1 MRITEQQVRVGVD
14 YQQQQIQLRQ
24 QTTLNSQLPVRDIR
38 LSQQSSDYQ
47 ELEISSLTEGIA
59 RQAQPEAE
67 IQQKLDDS
75 SRLNRREL
83 AKKAR
88 EAAESS
94 ASAKSS
100 TAETTSS
107 SPLAPNL
114 ELIRQTSE
122 WLESLDKGFIPGD
135 SQIQPDEDFDTD
147 MSLSSQMRILK
158 TLLEKML
165 DITIDLPQITGGQ
178 GADAPSNVPSNAPT
192 GQPAAAEAPAPLMAN
207 GEPNRTVQLSE
218 ASYEQEQLAF
228 VANGQVSTTDGR
240 EIKFDLGFALNYQ
253 KLQLSERLTSSA
265 ALKDPLV
272 LNLEGLVPGFSSARF
287 EFDLDADGSR
297 ESLTQLA
304 NNSAFL
310 ALDRNGNGQI
320 DDGSELFGA
329 RSGNGFAEL
338 AALDEDGN
346 GILDEADSGFASLR
360 LYRSDTALLTLGDQ
374 KIGAIFLNAAATPFM
389 HLGGDQGAQ
398 GESPAVLRQTGIYLT
413 EDGKAG
419 TVQQIDLRV

>member
-24 QTTLNSQLPVRDIR
+24 QTTLNSQLPVSEIR
-38 LSQQSSDYQ
+38 LNQQSSDYQ
-47 ELEISSLTEGIA
+47 ELEISSLAEGIS
-59 RQAQPEAE
+59 RNTLPEDQ

-88 EAAESS
+88 VVAERS
-94 ASAKSS
+94 ASAKPVATETSNSS
-100 TAETTSS
+100 L
-107 SPLAPNL
+107 LAPNL

-122 WLESLDKGFIPGD
+122 WLDSLDKGSIPGD
-135 SQIQPDEDFDTD
+135 SQIQSDEDFDTD

-178 GADAPSNVPSNAPT
+178 GADAPSNAT
-192 GQPAAAEAPAPLMAN
+192 ELPASAATPASLMAN
-207 GEPNRTVQLSE
+207 GEPNRTVQVSE

-228 VANGQVSTTDGR
+228 VANGQVATADGR
-240 EIKFDLGFALNYQ
+240 EIRFDLGFALNYQ

-287 EFDLDADGSR
+287 EFDLDADGSS

-320 DDGSELFGA
+320 DDGNELFGA

-338 AALDEDGN
+338 AELDEDGN

-419 TVQQIDLRV
+419 TLQQIDLRV

>member
-1 MRITEQQVRVGVD
+1 
-14 YQQQQIQLRQ
+14 
-24 QTTLNSQLPVRDIR
+24 
-38 LSQQSSDYQ
+38 
-47 ELEISSLTEGIA
+47 
-59 RQAQPEAE
+59 
-67 IQQKLDDS
+67 
-75 SRLNRREL
+75 
-83 AKKAR
+83 
-88 EAAESS
+88 
-94 ASAKSS
+94 
-100 TAETTSS
+100 
-107 SPLAPNL
+107 
-114 ELIRQTSE
+114 
-122 WLESLDKGFIPGD
+122 
-135 SQIQPDEDFDTD
+135 
-147 MSLSSQMRILK
+147 MRILK

-178 GADAPSNVPSNAPT
+178 GADAPSNAPT
-192 GQPAAAEAPAPLMAN
+192 GQPAAAAPPAPLMAN

-228 VANGQVSTTDGR
+228 VANGQVSTADGR

>member
-24 QTTLNSQLPVRDIR
+24 QTTLNSQLPVREIR
-38 LSQQSSDYQ
+38 LNQQSSDYQ
-47 ELEISSLTEGIA
+47 ELEISSLAEGIA

-107 SPLAPNL
+107 SPLVPNL

-135 SQIQPDEDFDTD
+135 SQIQSDENFDTD

-178 GADAPSNVPSNAPT
+178 GADAPSNAPT
-192 GQPAAAEAPAPLMAN
+192 GQPAAAAP
-207 GEPNRTVQLSE
+207 
-218 ASYEQEQLAF
+218 
-228 VANGQVSTTDGR
+228 
-240 EIKFDLGFALNYQ
+240 
-253 KLQLSERLTSSA
+253 RL
-265 ALKDPLV
+265 
-272 LNLEGLVPGFSSARF
+272 PGA
-287 EFDLDADGSR
+287 
-297 ESLTQLA
+297 
-304 NNSAFL
+304 
-310 ALDRNGNGQI
+310 
-320 DDGSELFGA
+320 
-329 RSGNGFAEL
+329 
-338 AALDEDGN
+338 
-346 GILDEADSGFASLR
+346 
-360 LYRSDTALLTLGDQ
+360 Y
-374 KIGAIFLNAAATPFM
+374 
-389 HLGGDQGAQ
+389 
-398 GESPAVLRQTGIYLT
+398 
-413 EDGKAG
+413 GKP
-419 TVQQIDLRV
+419 

>member
-135 SQIQPDEDFDTD
+135 SQIQSDENFDTD

-178 GADAPSNVPSNAPT
+178 GADAPSNAPT
-192 GQPAAAEAPAPLMAN
+192 GQPAAAAPPAPLMAN

-228 VANGQVSTTDGR
+228 VANGQVSTADGR

-419 TVQQIDLRV
+419 TLQQIDLRV

>member
-24 QTTLNSQLPVRDIR
+24 QTTLNSQLPVREIR
-38 LSQQSSDYQ
+38 LNQQSSDYQ
-47 ELEISSLTEGIA
+47 EQEISSLAEGIA

-94 ASAKSS
+94 ASAKPG
-100 TAETTSS
+100 TAETTNS

-135 SQIQPDEDFDTD
+135 SQIQSDENFDTD

-178 GADAPSNVPSNAPT
+178 GADAPSNAPT
-192 GQPAAAEAPAPLMAN
+192 GQPAAAAPPAPLMAN

-228 VANGQVSTTDGR
+228 VANGQVSTADGR
-240 EIKFDLGFALNYQ
+240 EIRFDLGFALNYQ

>member
-24 QTTLNSQLPVRDIR
+24 QTTLDSELPVSEIR
-38 LSQQSSDYQ
+38 LNQQSSDYK
-47 ELEISSLTEGIA
+47 ELSISSLAEGIS
-59 RQAQPEAE
+59 RDTQPEGKV
-67 IQQKLDDS
+67 QQKLDDS
-75 SRLNRREL
+75 ALLNRREL

-88 EAAESS
+88 EAAD
-94 ASAKSS
+94 ATS
-100 TAETTSS
+100 TPQTPANNEENS

-114 ELIRQTSE
+114 ELIRQTSK
-122 WLESLDKGFIPGD
+122 WLESLGSDPLSGD
-135 SQIQPDEDFDTD
+135 SKVQSDDDTEAE

-165 DITIDLPQITGGQ
+165 DITIELPNVAGGDT
-178 GADAPSNVPSNAPT
+178 ADPTASATQAPAS
-192 GQPAAAEAPAPLMAN
+192 AAATLAN
-207 GEPNRTVQLSE
+207 GEPNRTVQVSE
-218 ASYEQEQLAF
+218 ASFEQEQLAF
-228 VANGQVSTTDGR
+228 VANGQVTTADGR
-240 EIKFDLGFALNYQ
+240 EITFDLGFALNYQ
-253 KLQLSERLTSSA
+253 KLQLSERLTSSS

-272 LNLEGLVPGFSSARF
+272 LNLEGLVPGFTSARF
-287 EFDLDADGSR
+287 EFDLDADGSS

-320 DDGSELFGA
+320 DDGNELFGA

-338 AALDEDGN
+338 AALDDDGN
-346 GILDEADSGFASLR
+346 GILDEGDSGFASLR

-419 TVQQIDLRV
+419 TLQQIDLRV

>member
-24 QTTLNSQLPVRDIR
+24 QTTLDSELPVSEIR
-38 LSQQSSDYQ
+38 LNQQSSDYE
-47 ELEISSLTEGIA
+47 ELSISSLTEGIS
-59 RQAQPEAE
+59 RDTQPEGKV
-67 IQQKLDDS
+67 QQKLDDS
-75 SRLNRREL
+75 ALLNRREL

-88 EAAESS
+88 EAAD
-94 ASAKSS
+94 AARTPQ
-100 TAETTSS
+100 TAATNKESS

-122 WLESLDKGFIPGD
+122 WLDSLDSGAISDD
-135 SQIQPDEDFDTD
+135 SKVQSDDDMEAE

-165 DITIDLPQITGGQ
+165 DITIDLPKVGG
-178 GADAPSNVPSNAPT
+178 GDSADPT
-192 GQPAAAEAPAPLMAN
+192 ASATQAPASAPPTLAN
-207 GEPNRTVQLSE
+207 GEPNRTVQVSE

-228 VANGQVSTTDGR
+228 VANGQVTTADGR
-240 EIKFDLGFALNYQ
+240 EITFDLGFALNYQ

-287 EFDLDADGSR
+287 EFDLDADGSS

-320 DDGSELFGA
+320 DDGNELFGA

-338 AALDEDGN
+338 AALDDDGN
-346 GILDEADSGFASLR
+346 GILDEGDSGFASLR

-419 TVQQIDLRV
+419 TLQQIDLRV

>member
-1 MRITEQQVRVGVD
+1 MRITEQQVRIGVD

-24 QTTLNSQLPVRDIR
+24 QTTLNSQLPVREIR
-38 LSQQSSDYQ
+38 LNQQSSDYQ
-47 ELEISSLTEGIA
+47 ELEISSLAEGIS

-83 AKKAR
+83 AKRAR
-88 EAAESS
+88 EAAEAS
-94 ASAKSS
+94 ASAKPG
-100 TAETTSS
+100 TPETTSS

-122 WLESLDKGFIPGD
+122 WLDSLDRGAVTSD
-135 SQIQPDEDFDTD
+135 SKVQSDDEMEAD

-158 TLLEKML
+158 SLLEKML
-165 DITIDLPQITGGQ
+165 DITIDLPQITSGQ
-178 GADAPSNVPSNAPT
+178 GTDAPSNATELPNS
-192 GQPAAAEAPAPLMAN
+192 AAAAAAPAPMMAN

-228 VANGQVSTTDGR
+228 VANGQVSTADGR
-240 EIKFDLGFALNYQ
+240 EIRFDLGFALNYQ

-287 EFDLDADGSR
+287 EFDLDADGSS

-320 DDGSELFGA
+320 DDGNELFGA

-338 AALDEDGN
+338 SALDEDGN

-398 GESPAVLRQTGIYLT
+398 GESPAVLRQTGLYLT

>member
-67 IQQKLDDS
+67 IQQKMDDS

-94 ASAKSS
+94 ASAKPG

-135 SQIQPDEDFDTD
+135 SQIQSDENFDTD

-178 GADAPSNVPSNAPT
+178 GADAPSNAPT
-192 GQPAAAEAPAPLMAN
+192 GQPAAAAPPAPLMAN

-228 VANGQVSTTDGR
+228 VANGQVSTADGR

-338 AALDEDGN
+338 AELDEDGN

-419 TVQQIDLRV
+419 TLQQIDLRV

>member
-94 ASAKSS
+94 ASAKPG

-135 SQIQPDEDFDTD
+135 SQIQSDENFDTD

-178 GADAPSNVPSNAPT
+178 GADAPSNAPT
-192 GQPAAAEAPAPLMAN
+192 GQPAAAAPPAPLMAN

-228 VANGQVSTTDGR
+228 VANGQVSTADGR

>member
-24 QTTLNSQLPVRDIR
+24 QTTLDSELPVSEIR
-38 LSQQSSDYQ
+38 LNQQSSDYE
-47 ELEISSLTEGIA
+47 ELSISSLTEGIS
-59 RQAQPEAE
+59 RDTQPEGKV
-67 IQQKLDDS
+67 QQKLDDS
-75 SRLNRREL
+75 ALLNRREL

-88 EAAESS
+88 EAAD
-94 ASAKSS
+94 AARTPQ
-100 TAETTSS
+100 TAATNKESS

-122 WLESLDKGFIPGD
+122 WLDSLDSGAISDD
-135 SQIQPDEDFDTD
+135 SKVQSDDD
-147 MSLSSQMRILK
+147 MEAEISLSSQMRILK

-165 DITIDLPQITGGQ
+165 DITIDLPKVGG
-178 GADAPSNVPSNAPT
+178 GDSADPT
-192 GQPAAAEAPAPLMAN
+192 ASATQAPASAPPPLAN
-207 GEPNRTVQLSE
+207 GEPNRTVQVSE

-228 VANGQVSTTDGR
+228 VANGQVTTADGR
-240 EIKFDLGFALNYQ
+240 EITFDLGFALNYQ

-272 LNLEGLVPGFSSARF
+272 LNLEGLVPGFTSARF
-287 EFDLDADGSR
+287 EFDLDADGSS

-320 DDGSELFGA
+320 DDGNELFGA

-338 AALDEDGN
+338 AALDDDGN
-346 GILDEADSGFASLR
+346 GILDDADSGFASLR

-419 TVQQIDLRV
+419 TLQQIDLRV

>member
-24 QTTLNSQLPVRDIR
+24 QTTLDSELPVSEIR
-38 LSQQSSDYQ
+38 LNQQSSDYK
-47 ELEISSLTEGIA
+47 ELSISSLAEGIS
-59 RQAQPEAE
+59 RDTQPEGKV
-67 IQQKLDDS
+67 QQKLDDS
-75 SRLNRREL
+75 ALLNRREL

-88 EAAESS
+88 EAAD
-94 ASAKSS
+94 ATS
-100 TAETTSS
+100 TPQTPANNEENS

-114 ELIRQTSE
+114 ELIRQTSK
-122 WLESLDKGFIPGD
+122 WLESLGSDPLSGD
-135 SQIQPDEDFDTD
+135 SKVQSDDDTEAE

-165 DITIDLPQITGGQ
+165 DITIELPNVAGGDT
-178 GADAPSNVPSNAPT
+178 AAPT
-192 GQPAAAEAPAPLMAN
+192 ASATQAPASAAATLAN
-207 GEPNRTVQLSE
+207 GEPNRTVQVSE
-218 ASYEQEQLAF
+218 ASFEQEQLAF
-228 VANGQVSTTDGR
+228 VANGQVTTADGR
-240 EIKFDLGFALNYQ
+240 EITFDLGFALNYQ

-287 EFDLDADGSR
+287 EFDLDADGSS

-320 DDGSELFGA
+320 DDGNELFGA

-338 AALDEDGN
+338 AALDDDGN
-346 GILDEADSGFASLR
+346 GILDEGDSGFASLR

-419 TVQQIDLRV
+419 TLQQIDLRV

>member
-24 QTTLNSQLPVRDIR
+24 QTTLDSELPVSEIR
-38 LSQQSSDYQ
+38 LNQQSSDYK
-47 ELEISSLTEGIA
+47 ELSISSLAEGIS
-59 RQAQPEAE
+59 RDTQPEGKV
-67 IQQKLDDS
+67 QQKLDDS
-75 SRLNRREL
+75 ALLNRREL

-88 EAAESS
+88 EAAD
-94 ASAKSS
+94 ATS
-100 TAETTSS
+100 TPQTPANNEENS

-114 ELIRQTSE
+114 ELIRQTSK
-122 WLESLDKGFIPGD
+122 WLESLGSDPLSGD
-135 SQIQPDEDFDTD
+135 SKVQSDDDDTEAE

-165 DITIDLPQITGGQ
+165 DITIELPNVAGGDT
-178 GADAPSNVPSNAPT
+178 ADPTASATQAPAS
-192 GQPAAAEAPAPLMAN
+192 AAATLAN
-207 GEPNRTVQLSE
+207 GEPNRTVQVSE
-218 ASYEQEQLAF
+218 ASFEQEQLAF
-228 VANGQVSTTDGR
+228 VANGQVTTADGR
-240 EIKFDLGFALNYQ
+240 EITFDLGFALNYQ

-287 EFDLDADGSR
+287 EFDLDADGSS

-320 DDGSELFGA
+320 DDGNELFGA

-338 AALDEDGN
+338 AALDDDGN
-346 GILDEADSGFASLR
+346 GILDEGDSGFASLR

-374 KIGAIFLNAAATPFM
+374 KIGAIFLNAAATPVM

-419 TVQQIDLRV
+419 TLQQIDLRV

>member
-135 SQIQPDEDFDTD
+135 SQIQSDENFDTD

-178 GADAPSNVPSNAPT
+178 GADAPSNAPT
-192 GQPAAAEAPAPLMAN
+192 GQPAAAAPPAPLMAN

-228 VANGQVSTTDGR
+228 VANGQVSTADGR

>member
-24 QTTLNSQLPVRDIR
+24 QTTLDSELPVSEIR
-38 LSQQSSDYQ
+38 LNQQSSDYK
-47 ELEISSLTEGIA
+47 ELSISSLAEGIS
-59 RQAQPEAE
+59 RDTQPEGKV
-67 IQQKLDDS
+67 QQKLDDS
-75 SRLNRREL
+75 ALLNRREL

-88 EAAESS
+88 EAAD
-94 ASAKSS
+94 ATS
-100 TAETTSS
+100 TPQTPANNEENS

-114 ELIRQTSE
+114 ELIRQTSK
-122 WLESLDKGFIPGD
+122 WLESLGSDPLSGD
-135 SQIQPDEDFDTD
+135 SKVQSDDDDTEAE

-165 DITIDLPQITGGQ
+165 DITIELPNVAGGDT
-178 GADAPSNVPSNAPT
+178 ADPTASATQAPAS
-192 GQPAAAEAPAPLMAN
+192 AAATLAN
-207 GEPNRTVQLSE
+207 GEPNRTVQVSE
-218 ASYEQEQLAF
+218 ASFEQEQLAF
-228 VANGQVSTTDGR
+228 VANGQVTTADGR
-240 EIKFDLGFALNYQ
+240 EITFDLGFALNYQ

-287 EFDLDADGSR
+287 EFDLDADGSS

-320 DDGSELFGA
+320 DDGNELFGA

-338 AALDEDGN
+338 AALDDDGN
-346 GILDEADSGFASLR
+346 GILDDADSGFASLR

-419 TVQQIDLRV
+419 TLQQIDLRV

>member
-24 QTTLNSQLPVRDIR
+24 QTTLDSELPVSEIR
-38 LSQQSSDYQ
+38 LNQQSSDYK
-47 ELEISSLTEGIA
+47 ELSISSLAEGIS
-59 RQAQPEAE
+59 RDTQPEGKV
-67 IQQKLDDS
+67 QQKLDDS
-75 SRLNRREL
+75 ALLNRREL

-88 EAAESS
+88 EAAD
-94 ASAKSS
+94 ATS
-100 TAETTSS
+100 TPQTPANNEENS

-114 ELIRQTSE
+114 ELIRQTSK
-122 WLESLDKGFIPGD
+122 WLESLGSDPLSGD
-135 SQIQPDEDFDTD
+135 SKVQSDDDDDTEAE

-165 DITIDLPQITGGQ
+165 DITIELPNVAGGDT
-178 GADAPSNVPSNAPT
+178 AAPT
-192 GQPAAAEAPAPLMAN
+192 ASATQAPASAAATLAN
-207 GEPNRTVQLSE
+207 GEPNRTVQVSE
-218 ASYEQEQLAF
+218 ASFEQEQLAF
-228 VANGQVSTTDGR
+228 VANGQVTTADGR
-240 EIKFDLGFALNYQ
+240 EITFDLGFALNYQ

-287 EFDLDADGSR
+287 EFDLDADGSS

-320 DDGSELFGA
+320 DDGNELFGA

-338 AALDEDGN
+338 AALDDDGN
-346 GILDEADSGFASLR
+346 GILDEGDSGFASLR

-419 TVQQIDLRV
+419 TLQQIDLRV

>member
-24 QTTLNSQLPVRDIR
+24 QTTLDSELPVSEIR
-38 LSQQSSDYQ
+38 LNQQSSDYE
-47 ELEISSLTEGIA
+47 ELSISSLAEGIS
-59 RQAQPEAE
+59 RDTQPEGKV
-67 IQQKLDDS
+67 QQKLDDS
-75 SRLNRREL
+75 ALLNRREL

-88 EAAESS
+88 EAAD
-94 ASAKSS
+94 AARTPQ
-100 TAETTSS
+100 TAATNKESS

-122 WLESLDKGFIPGD
+122 WLDSLDSGAISDD
-135 SQIQPDEDFDTD
+135 SKVQSDDNMEAE

-165 DITIDLPQITGGQ
+165 DITIDLPKVGG
-178 GADAPSNVPSNAPT
+178 GDSADPT
-192 GQPAAAEAPAPLMAN
+192 ASATQAPASAPPTLAN
-207 GEPNRTVQLSE
+207 GEPNRTVQVSE

-228 VANGQVSTTDGR
+228 VANGQVTTADGR
-240 EIKFDLGFALNYQ
+240 EITFDLGFALNYQ
-253 KLQLSERLTSSA
+253 KLQLSERLTSSS

-272 LNLEGLVPGFSSARF
+272 LNLEGLVPGFTSARF
-287 EFDLDADGSR
+287 EFDLDADGSS

-320 DDGSELFGA
+320 DDGNELFGA

-338 AALDEDGN
+338 AALDDDGN
-346 GILDEADSGFASLR
+346 GILDDADSGFASLR

>member
-24 QTTLNSQLPVRDIR
+24 QTTLNSQLPVREIR
-38 LSQQSSDYQ
+38 LNQQSSDYQ
-47 ELEISSLTEGIA
+47 EQEISSLAEGIA

-94 ASAKSS
+94 ASAKPG

-135 SQIQPDEDFDTD
+135 SQIQSDENFDTD

-178 GADAPSNVPSNAPT
+178 GADAPSNAPT
-192 GQPAAAEAPAPLMAN
+192 GQPAAAAPPAPLMAN

-228 VANGQVSTTDGR
+228 VANGQVSTADGR
-240 EIKFDLGFALNYQ
+240 EIRFDLGFALNYQ

-320 DDGSELFGA
+320 DDGRGEAVAEFEPVGQQEIDRLAGLGA
-329 RSGNGFAEL
+329 VTL
-338 AALDEDGN
+338 AAG
-346 GILDEADSGFASLR
+346 
-360 LYRSDTALLTLGDQ
+360 
-374 KIGAIFLNAAATPFM
+374 
-389 HLGGDQGAQ
+389 
-398 GESPAVLRQTGIYLT
+398 
-413 EDGKAG
+413 
-419 TVQQIDLRV
+419 

>member
-24 QTTLNSQLPVRDIR
+24 QTTLNSQLPVREIR
-38 LSQQSSDYQ
+38 LNQQSSDYQ
-47 ELEISSLTEGIA
+47 ELEISSLAEGIS

-83 AKKAR
+83 AKRAR
-88 EAAESS
+88 EAAEAS
-94 ASAKSS
+94 ASAKPG
-100 TAETTSS
+100 TPETTSS

-122 WLESLDKGFIPGD
+122 WLDSLDRGAVTSD
-135 SQIQPDEDFDTD
+135 SKVQSDDEMEAD

-158 TLLEKML
+158 SLLEKML
-165 DITIDLPQITGGQ
+165 DITIDLPQITSGQ
-178 GADAPSNVPSNAPT
+178 GTDAPSNATELPNS
-192 GQPAAAEAPAPLMAN
+192 AAAAAAPAPMMAN

-228 VANGQVSTTDGR
+228 VANGQVSTADGR
-240 EIKFDLGFALNYQ
+240 EIRFDLGFALNYQ

-287 EFDLDADGSR
+287 EFDLDADGSS

-320 DDGSELFGA
+320 DDGNELFGA

-338 AALDEDGN
+338 SALDEDGN

-398 GESPAVLRQTGIYLT
+398 GESPAVLRQTGLYLT

>member
-24 QTTLNSQLPVRDIR
+24 QTTLDSELPVSEIR
-38 LSQQSSDYQ
+38 LNQQSSDYE
-47 ELEISSLTEGIA
+47 ELSISSLAEGIS
-59 RQAQPEAE
+59 RDTQPEGKV
-67 IQQKLDDS
+67 QQKLDDS
-75 SRLNRREL
+75 ALLNRREL

-88 EAAESS
+88 EAAD
-94 ASAKSS
+94 AARTPQ
-100 TAETTSS
+100 TAATNKESS

-122 WLESLDKGFIPGD
+122 WLDSLDSGAISDD
-135 SQIQPDEDFDTD
+135 SKVQSDDD
-147 MSLSSQMRILK
+147 MEAEISLSSQMRILK

-165 DITIDLPQITGGQ
+165 DITIDLPKVGG
-178 GADAPSNVPSNAPT
+178 GDSADPT
-192 GQPAAAEAPAPLMAN
+192 ASATQAPASAPPPLAN
-207 GEPNRTVQLSE
+207 GEPNRTVQVSE

-228 VANGQVSTTDGR
+228 VANGQVTTADGR
-240 EIKFDLGFALNYQ
+240 EITFDLGFALNYQ

-287 EFDLDADGSR
+287 EFDLDADGSS

-320 DDGSELFGA
+320 DDGNELFGA

-346 GILDEADSGFASLR
+346 GILDEGDSGFASLR

-419 TVQQIDLRV
+419 TLQQIDLRV

>member
-24 QTTLNSQLPVRDIR
+24 QTTLDSELPVSEIR
-38 LSQQSSDYQ
+38 LNQQSSDYE
-47 ELEISSLTEGIA
+47 ELSISSLAEGIS
-59 RQAQPEAE
+59 RDTQPEGKV
-67 IQQKLDDS
+67 QQKLDDS
-75 SRLNRREL
+75 ALLNRREL

-88 EAAESS
+88 EAADA
-94 ASAKSS
+94 ASTPQA
-100 TAETTSS
+100 TTNNEENG
-107 SPLAPNL
+107 SPLSPNL
-114 ELIRQTSE
+114 ELIRQTSK
-122 WLESLDKGFIPGD
+122 WLESLGNDPLSSD
-135 SQIQPDEDFDTD
+135 SKVQSDDDTEAE

-165 DITIDLPQITGGQ
+165 DITIELPKVGGGETADPTA
-178 GADAPSNVPSNAPT
+178 GATQAPAS
-192 GQPAAAEAPAPLMAN
+192 AAATLAN
-207 GEPNRTVQLSE
+207 GEPNRAVQVSE
-218 ASYEQEQLAF
+218 ASFEQEQLAF
-228 VANGQVSTTDGR
+228 VANGQVTTADGR
-240 EIKFDLGFALNYQ
+240 EITFDLGFALNYQ
-253 KLQLSERLTSSA
+253 KLQLSERLTSSS

-287 EFDLDADGSR
+287 EFDLDADGSS

-346 GILDEADSGFASLR
+346 GILDEGDSGFASLR

>member
-24 QTTLNSQLPVRDIR
+24 QTTLNSQLPVSEIR
-38 LSQQSSDYQ
+38 LNQQSSDYQ
-47 ELEISSLTEGIA
+47 ELEISALAEGIS
-59 RQAQPEAE
+59 RNTLPEDQ

-94 ASAKSS
+94 ASAKPG
-100 TAETTSS
+100 TPQTTSS

-122 WLESLDKGFIPGD
+122 WLDSLDKGTIPGD
-135 SQIQPDEDFDTD
+135 SQIQSDEDFDTD

-178 GADAPSNVPSNAPT
+178 GADASSNATEP
-192 GQPAAAEAPAPLMAN
+192 PSAATMPAPLMAN

-228 VANGQVSTTDGR
+228 VANGQVTTADGR

-287 EFDLDADGSR
+287 EFDLDADGSS

-320 DDGSELFGA
+320 DDGNELFGA

-338 AALDEDGN
+338 AELDEDGN

-419 TVQQIDLRV
+419 TLQQIDLRV

>member
-24 QTTLNSQLPVRDIR
+24 QTTLDSELPVSEIR
-38 LSQQSSDYQ
+38 LNQQSSDYE
-47 ELEISSLTEGIA
+47 ELSISSLAEGIS
-59 RQAQPEAE
+59 RDTQPEGKV
-67 IQQKLDDS
+67 QQKLDDS
-75 SRLNRREL
+75 ALLNRREL

-88 EAAESS
+88 EAADA
-94 ASAKSS
+94 ASTPQA
-100 TAETTSS
+100 TTNNEENG
-107 SPLAPNL
+107 SPLSPNL
-114 ELIRQTSE
+114 ELIRQTSK
-122 WLESLDKGFIPGD
+122 WLESLGNDPLSSD
-135 SQIQPDEDFDTD
+135 SKVQPDDDTEAE

-165 DITIDLPQITGGQ
+165 NITIELPKVGGGETADPTA
-178 GADAPSNVPSNAPT
+178 GATQAPAS
-192 GQPAAAEAPAPLMAN
+192 AAATLAN
-207 GEPNRTVQLSE
+207 GEPNRAVQVSE
-218 ASYEQEQLAF
+218 ASFEQEQLAF
-228 VANGQVSTTDGR
+228 VANGQVTTADGR
-240 EIKFDLGFALNYQ
+240 EITFDLGFALNYQ
-253 KLQLSERLTSSA
+253 KLQLSERLTSSS

-287 EFDLDADGSR
+287 EFDLDADGSS

-346 GILDEADSGFASLR
+346 GILDEGDSGFASLR

-419 TVQQIDLRV
+419 TLQQIDLRV

>member
-135 SQIQPDEDFDTD
+135 SQIQSDENFDTD

-178 GADAPSNVPSNAPT
+178 GTEAPSNAPT
-192 GQPAAAEAPAPLMAN
+192 GQPAAAAPPAPLMAN

-218 ASYEQEQLAF
+218 ASYEREQLAF
-228 VANGQVSTTDGR
+228 VANGQVSTADGR

>member
-24 QTTLNSQLPVRDIR
+24 QTTLDSELPVSEIR
-38 LSQQSSDYQ
+38 LNQQSSDYE
-47 ELEISSLTEGIA
+47 ELSISSLAEGIS
-59 RQAQPEAE
+59 RDTQPEGKV
-67 IQQKLDDS
+67 QQKLDDS
-75 SRLNRREL
+75 ALLNRREL

-88 EAAESS
+88 EAAD
-94 ASAKSS
+94 ATS
-100 TAETTSS
+100 TPQTPANNEENS

-114 ELIRQTSE
+114 ELIRQTSK
-122 WLESLDKGFIPGD
+122 WLESLGSDPLSGD
-135 SQIQPDEDFDTD
+135 SKVQSDDDDTEAE

-165 DITIDLPQITGGQ
+165 DITIDLPKVGG
-178 GADAPSNVPSNAPT
+178 GDSADPTASATQAPAS
-192 GQPAAAEAPAPLMAN
+192 AAATLAN
-207 GEPNRTVQLSE
+207 GEPNRTVQVSE
-218 ASYEQEQLAF
+218 ASFEQEQLAF
-228 VANGQVSTTDGR
+228 VANGQVTTADGR
-240 EIKFDLGFALNYQ
+240 EITFDLGFALNYQ

-287 EFDLDADGSR
+287 EFDLDADGSS

-320 DDGSELFGA
+320 DDGNELFGA

-338 AALDEDGN
+338 AALDDDGN
-346 GILDEADSGFASLR
+346 GILDEGDSGFASLR

-419 TVQQIDLRV
+419 TLQQIDLRV

>member
-100 TAETTSS
+100 PPETTSS

-135 SQIQPDEDFDTD
+135 SQIQSDENFDTD

-178 GADAPSNVPSNAPT
+178 GAEAPSNAPT

-228 VANGQVSTTDGR
+228 VANGQVSTADGR

>member
-24 QTTLNSQLPVRDIR
+24 QTTLDSELPVSEIR
-38 LSQQSSDYQ
+38 LNQQSSDYE
-47 ELEISSLTEGIA
+47 ELSISSLTEGIS
-59 RQAQPEAE
+59 RDTQPEGKV
-67 IQQKLDDS
+67 QQKLDDS
-75 SRLNRREL
+75 ALLNRREL

-88 EAAESS
+88 EAAD
-94 ASAKSS
+94 AARTPQ
-100 TAETTSS
+100 TAATNKESS

-122 WLESLDKGFIPGD
+122 WLDSLDSGAISDD
-135 SQIQPDEDFDTD
+135 SKVQSDDDMEAE

-165 DITIDLPQITGGQ
+165 DITIDLPKVGG
-178 GADAPSNVPSNAPT
+178 GDSADPTASATQAPAS
-192 GQPAAAEAPAPLMAN
+192 AAATLAN
-207 GEPNRTVQLSE
+207 GEPNRTVQVSE
-218 ASYEQEQLAF
+218 ASFEQEQLAF
-228 VANGQVSTTDGR
+228 VANGQVTTADGR
-240 EIKFDLGFALNYQ
+240 EITFDLGFALNYQ

-287 EFDLDADGSR
+287 EFDLDADGSS

-320 DDGSELFGA
+320 DDGNELFGA

-346 GILDEADSGFASLR
+346 GILDEGDSGFASLR

-419 TVQQIDLRV
+419 TLQQIDLRV

>member
-24 QTTLNSQLPVRDIR
+24 QTTLDSELPVSEIR
-38 LSQQSSDYQ
+38 LNQQSSDYE
-47 ELEISSLTEGIA
+47 ELSISSLAEGIS
-59 RQAQPEAE
+59 RDTQPEGKV
-67 IQQKLDDS
+67 QQKLDDS
-75 SRLNRREL
+75 ALLNRREL

-88 EAAESS
+88 EAADA
-94 ASAKSS
+94 ASTPQA
-100 TAETTSS
+100 TTNNEENG
-107 SPLAPNL
+107 SPLSPNL
-114 ELIRQTSE
+114 ELIRQTSK
-122 WLESLDKGFIPGD
+122 WLESLGNDPLSSD
-135 SQIQPDEDFDTD
+135 SKVQPDDDTEAE

-165 DITIDLPQITGGQ
+165 DITIELPKVGGGETADPTA
-178 GADAPSNVPSNAPT
+178 GASQAPAS
-192 GQPAAAEAPAPLMAN
+192 AAATLAN
-207 GEPNRTVQLSE
+207 GEPNRAVQVSE
-218 ASYEQEQLAF
+218 ASFEQEQLAF
-228 VANGQVSTTDGR
+228 VANGQVTTADGR
-240 EIKFDLGFALNYQ
+240 EITFDLGFALNYQ
-253 KLQLSERLTSSA
+253 KLQLSERLTSSS

-287 EFDLDADGSR
+287 EFDLDADGSS

-346 GILDEADSGFASLR
+346 GILDEGDSGFASLR

>member
-24 QTTLNSQLPVRDIR
+24 QTTLNSQLPVSEIR
-38 LSQQSSDYQ
+38 LNQQSSDYQ
-47 ELEISSLTEGIA
+47 ELEISSLAEGIS
-59 RQAQPEAE
+59 RNTLPEDQ

-94 ASAKSS
+94 ANAKPV
-100 TAETTSS
+100 APETSNS

-114 ELIRQTSE
+114 DLIRQTSE
-122 WLESLDKGFIPGD
+122 WLDSLDKGTIPGD
-135 SQIQPDEDFDTD
+135 SQIQSDEDFDTD

-178 GADAPSNVPSNAPT
+178 GADAPSNAT
-192 GQPAAAEAPAPLMAN
+192 ELPASAATPASLMAN
-207 GEPNRTVQLSE
+207 GEPNRTVQVSE

-228 VANGQVSTTDGR
+228 VANGQVATADGR
-240 EIKFDLGFALNYQ
+240 EIRFDLGFALNYQ

-287 EFDLDADGSR
+287 EFDLDADGSS

-320 DDGSELFGA
+320 DDGNELFGA

-338 AALDEDGN
+338 AELDEDGN

-419 TVQQIDLRV
+419 TLQQIDLRV

>member
-24 QTTLNSQLPVRDIR
+24 QTTLDSELPVSEIR
-38 LSQQSSDYQ
+38 LNQQSSDYE
-47 ELEISSLTEGIA
+47 ELSISSLAEGIS
-59 RQAQPEAE
+59 RDTQPEGKV
-67 IQQKLDDS
+67 QQKLDDS
-75 SRLNRREL
+75 ALLNRREL

-88 EAAESS
+88 EAADA
-94 ASAKSS
+94 ASTPQA
-100 TAETTSS
+100 TTNNEENG

-114 ELIRQTSE
+114 ELIRQTSK
-122 WLESLDKGFIPGD
+122 WLESLGNDPLSSD
-135 SQIQPDEDFDTD
+135 SKVQPDDDTEAE

-165 DITIDLPQITGGQ
+165 DITIELPKVGGGETADPTA
-178 GADAPSNVPSNAPT
+178 GATQAPAS
-192 GQPAAAEAPAPLMAN
+192 AAATLAN

-228 VANGQVSTTDGR
+228 VANGQVSTADGR

-272 LNLEGLVPGFSSARF
+272 LNLEGLAPGFSSARF

-297 ESLTQLA
+297 EIMTQQA

-310 ALDRNGNGQI
+310 DLDRNGNGQI

-338 AALDEDGN
+338 AALDEDDN

-374 KIGAIFLNAAATPFM
+374 KIGAIFLNAAATHFM

>member
-24 QTTLNSQLPVRDIR
+24 QTTLDSELPVSEIR
-38 LSQQSSDYQ
+38 LNQQSSDYE
-47 ELEISSLTEGIA
+47 ELSISSLTEGIS
-59 RQAQPEAE
+59 RDTQPEGKV
-67 IQQKLDDS
+67 QQKLDDS
-75 SRLNRREL
+75 ALLNRREL

-88 EAAESS
+88 EAAD
-94 ASAKSS
+94 AARTPQ
-100 TAETTSS
+100 TAATNKESS

-122 WLESLDKGFIPGD
+122 WLDSLDSGAISDD
-135 SQIQPDEDFDTD
+135 SKVQSDDDMEAE

-165 DITIDLPQITGGQ
+165 DITIDLPKVGG
-178 GADAPSNVPSNAPT
+178 GDSADPT
-192 GQPAAAEAPAPLMAN
+192 ASATQAPASAPPTLAN
-207 GEPNRTVQLSE
+207 GEPNRTVQVSE

-228 VANGQVSTTDGR
+228 VANGQVTTADGR
-240 EIKFDLGFALNYQ
+240 EITFDLGFALNYQ

-287 EFDLDADGSR
+287 EFDLDADGSS

-320 DDGSELFGA
+320 DDGNELFGA

-346 GILDEADSGFASLR
+346 GILDEGDSGFASLR

-419 TVQQIDLRV
+419 TLQQIDLRV

>member
-24 QTTLNSQLPVRDIR
+24 QTTLNSQLPVSEIR
-38 LSQQSSDYQ
+38 LNQQSSDYQ
-47 ELEISSLTEGIA
+47 ELEISSLAEGIS
-59 RQAQPEAE
+59 RNTLPEDQ
-67 IQQKLDDS
+67 IQQKMDDS

-94 ASAKSS
+94 ANAKPV
-100 TAETTSS
+100 APETSNS

-122 WLESLDKGFIPGD
+122 WLDSLDKGTIPGD
-135 SQIQPDEDFDTD
+135 SQIQSDEDFDTD

-178 GADAPSNVPSNAPT
+178 GADAPSNAT
-192 GQPAAAEAPAPLMAN
+192 ELPASAATPASLMAN
-207 GEPNRTVQLSE
+207 GEPNRTVQVSE

-228 VANGQVSTTDGR
+228 VANGQVATADGR
-240 EIKFDLGFALNYQ
+240 EIRFDLGFALNYQ

-287 EFDLDADGSR
+287 EFDLDADGSS

-320 DDGSELFGA
+320 DDGTELFGA

-338 AALDEDGN
+338 AELDEDGN

-419 TVQQIDLRV
+419 TLQQIDLRV

>member
-24 QTTLNSQLPVRDIR
+24 QTTLNGQLPIREIR
-38 LSQQSSDYQ
+38 LNQQSSDYQ
-47 ELEISSLTEGIA
+47 ELEISSLAEGIS

-94 ASAKSS
+94 ASAKPG
-100 TAETTSS
+100 TPETTS

-122 WLESLDKGFIPGD
+122 WLDSLDRGAVASD
-135 SQIQPDEDFDTD
+135 SKVQSDDEMEAD

-165 DITIDLPQITGGQ
+165 DITIDLPKVGGS
-178 GADAPSNVPSNAPT
+178 GSDTDAPTASAT
-192 GQPAAAEAPAPLMAN
+192 QAPAATTPPTTLAN

-228 VANGQVSTTDGR
+228 VANGQVSTADGR
-240 EIKFDLGFALNYQ
+240 EIRFDLGFALNYQ

>member
-24 QTTLNSQLPVRDIR
+24 QTTLNSQLPVREIR
-38 LSQQSSDYQ
+38 LNQQSSDYQ
-47 ELEISSLTEGIA
+47 EQEISSLAEGIA

-94 ASAKSS
+94 ASAKPG

-135 SQIQPDEDFDTD
+135 SQIQSDENFDTD

-178 GADAPSNVPSNAPT
+178 GAEAPSNAPT

-228 VANGQVSTTDGR
+228 VANGQVSTADGR

>member
-24 QTTLNSQLPVRDIR
+24 QTTLNSQLPVREIR
-38 LSQQSSDYQ
+38 LNQQSSDYQ
-47 ELEISSLTEGIA
+47 EQEISSLAEGIA

-67 IQQKLDDS
+67 IQQKMDDS

-135 SQIQPDEDFDTD
+135 SQIQSDEDFDTD

-178 GADAPSNVPSNAPT
+178 GAEAPSNAPT

-228 VANGQVSTTDGR
+228 VANGQVSTADGR

-272 LNLEGLVPGFSSARF
+272 LNLEGLIPGFSSARF

>member
-107 SPLAPNL
+107 SPLVPNL

-178 GADAPSNVPSNAPT
+178 GADAPSNAPT
-192 GQPAAAEAPAPLMAN
+192 GQPAAAAPPTPLMAN

-228 VANGQVSTTDGR
+228 VANGQVSTADGR

-360 LYRSDTALLTLGDQ
+360 LYRSDTTLLTLGDQ

-419 TVQQIDLRV
+419 TLQQIDLRV

>member
-1 MRITEQQVRVGVD
+1 MPKSVPMFW
-14 YQQQQIQLRQ
+14 
-24 QTTLNSQLPVRDIR
+24 SQPINAE
-38 LSQQSSDYQ
+38 S
-47 ELEISSLTEGIA
+47 ILTESDVKILMGIA

-107 SPLAPNL
+107 SPLVPNL

-178 GADAPSNVPSNAPT
+178 GADAPSNAPT
-192 GQPAAAEAPAPLMAN
+192 GQPAAAAPPTPLMVN

-228 VANGQVSTTDGR
+228 VANGQVSTADGR
-240 EIKFDLGFALNYQ
+240 EIRFDLGFALNYQ

-272 LNLEGLVPGFSSARF
+272 LNLEGLAPGFSSARF

>member
-1 MRITEQQVRVGVD
+1 MRITEQQIRVGVD

-24 QTTLNSQLPVRDIR
+24 QTTLDSELPVSEIR
-38 LSQQSSDYQ
+38 LNQQSSDYE
-47 ELEISSLTEGIA
+47 ELSISSLTEGIS
-59 RQAQPEAE
+59 RDTQPEGKV
-67 IQQKLDDS
+67 QQKLDDS
-75 SRLNRREL
+75 ALLNRREL

-88 EAAESS
+88 EAAD
-94 ASAKSS
+94 AARTPQ
-100 TAETTSS
+100 TAATNKESS

-122 WLESLDKGFIPGD
+122 WLDSLDSGAISDD
-135 SQIQPDEDFDTD
+135 SKVQSDDDMEAE

-165 DITIDLPQITGGQ
+165 DITIDLPKVGG
-178 GADAPSNVPSNAPT
+178 GDSADPT
-192 GQPAAAEAPAPLMAN
+192 ASATQAPASAPPPLAN
-207 GEPNRTVQLSE
+207 GEPNRTVQVSE

-228 VANGQVSTTDGR
+228 VANGQVTTADGR
-240 EIKFDLGFALNYQ
+240 EITFDLGFALNYQ
-253 KLQLSERLTSSA
+253 KLQLSERLTSSS

-272 LNLEGLVPGFSSARF
+272 LNLEGLVPGFTSARF
-287 EFDLDADGSR
+287 EFDLDADGSS

-320 DDGSELFGA
+320 DDGNELFGA

-338 AALDEDGN
+338 AALDDDGN
-346 GILDEADSGFASLR
+346 GILDDADSGFASLR

-419 TVQQIDLRV
+419 TLQQIDLRV